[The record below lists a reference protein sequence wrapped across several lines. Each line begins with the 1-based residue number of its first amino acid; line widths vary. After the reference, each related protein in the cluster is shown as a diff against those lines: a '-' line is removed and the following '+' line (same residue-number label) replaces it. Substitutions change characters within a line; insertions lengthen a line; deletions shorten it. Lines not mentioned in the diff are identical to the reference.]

1 MAKPGEITEY
11 SPSTTRADA
20 VAGGPE
26 AAGDQAKDA
35 QSKLS
40 QDALAGKPQVA
51 GDQIEARG
59 TIAADNT
66 VLTAEQLKMLDSWRA
81 NENAIRSSNI
91 ANSKDGG
98 ADTQN
103 GVYKLT
109 VEELKRQGLDK
120 QGWEALPVQD
130 KSPLDK
136 IGADIVLVNRK
147 TGDIIFLDPSS
158 RRLDPKTGEMLRA
171 GEGSKNNVP
180 ALRQDGVVDALSSW
194 FDKMSGNL
202 KTDHENPVMRDR
214 IKTFAEDFRFQVA
227 ELTSRPAPFN
237 LKDFPLPSPLAY
249 ARVPDGKGETNSNP
263 KEIAEIKAVSQ
274 WASDKASDLSRNGD
288 SRSASD
294 HRSFAQT
301 VEQALSFTVREKS
314 SKLSE
319 AFHRNAAKV
328 IVEDA
333 IAQAYP
339 RGPQPADGKTHV
351 NLGEG
356 NRIMIDKSGQ
366 LVADVMPDSKSES
379 KYVITGGDAAEVF
392 RSEVNKLIMVR
403 NNPAKMQEFI
413 SSLPGSVQKKIER
426 GEMSAVKILQKIE
439 ENRNAYSA
447 GGAGVERPL
456 YGRVVER
463 LASGKVPSLRS
474 MVEDVVPNEP
484 KVVKPEVVKP
494 AEVVKPVV
502 VPEIRKVLPEPVIEV
517 KERPVAANNNEQPK
531 SRWDKPAPN
540 MGSLENAASN
550 LSQTEKNFVPLSAS
564 EVQKLREER
573 IALEKKGQL
582 TPEESHQKRALQFA
596 ERELT
601 KAGNEPWKADLISHL
616 RKTMRG
622 EARGAALG
630 VAIIGSA
637 ALSWMVQHQG
647 PGDPA
652 RAKFGEVW

>member
-1 MAKPGEITEY
+1 MAKPGETTEY
-11 SPSTTRADA
+11 SASAKTDAAAARPEGA
-20 VAGGPE
+20 VA
-26 AAGDQAKDA
+26 ADQA

-40 QDALAGKPQVA
+40 QDAAVGQSQVVS
-51 GDQIEARG
+51 DQAEGRR
-59 TIAADNT
+59 TTTADNT

-81 NENAIRSSNI
+81 NENVIRSFNISN
-91 ANSKDGG
+91 STDGG
-98 ADTQN
+98 AEIQN

-147 TGDIIFLDPSS
+147 TGDIIFIDPSS
-158 RRLDPKTGEMLRA
+158 RRLDPRTGETLRA
-171 GEGSKNNVP
+171 SESSKNNVP
-180 ALRQDGVVDALSSW
+180 AIRQDGVVDAMATW

-202 KTDHENPVMRDR
+202 RTDHENPVMRDR
-214 IKTFAEDFRFQVA
+214 VKTFAEDFRFQIA

-237 LKDFPLPSPLAY
+237 LKDFPLPSPLTY

-263 KEIAEIKAVSQ
+263 KEIAEIQAVSA
-274 WASDKASDLSRNGD
+274 WSNDKANELSRNGD

-294 HRSFAQT
+294 YRSFAHT
-301 VEQALSFTVREKS
+301 VDQALSFTKREKS
-314 SKLSE
+314 SKFTE
-319 AFHRNAAKV
+319 AFQRTANKV
-328 IVEDA
+328 IIEDA

-339 RGPQPADGKTHV
+339 NLNLKPADGKAHV

-366 LVADVMPDSKSES
+366 LVAEVKPDAHSDG
-379 KYVITGGDAAEVF
+379 KYVVTGGDAAQVF
-392 RSEVNKLIMVR
+392 RGEVNKLVMVR
-403 NNPAKMQEFI
+403 NNPARLQEFI
-413 SSLPGSVQKKIER
+413 STLSGGMQKRIER
-426 GEMSAVKILQKIE
+426 GEISAVKILQKIE

-456 YGRVVER
+456 YGRAVER
-463 LASGKVPSLRS
+463 LASGKVPSLRG
-474 MVEDVVPNEP
+474 MVEDVVPNEVKVAKVEVVAKVEP
-484 KVVKPEVVKP
+484 KVEP
-494 AEVVKPVV
+494 
-502 VPEIRKVLPEPVIEV
+502 KVLPEPKKEV
-517 KERPVAANNNEQPK
+517 VEPVREVRETPVAANNNEK

-540 MGSLENAASN
+540 LASLDKAATN
-550 LSQTEKNFVPLSAS
+550 TSQTEKSFVPLTAS

-573 IALEKKGQL
+573 IALQKKGQL
-582 TPEESHQKRALQFA
+582 TPEENHKMRALQFA

-601 KAGNEPWKADLISHL
+601 KPGNEPWKSDLISHL

-637 ALSWMVQHQG
+637 ALSWIGEHQA
-647 PGDPA
+647 PGDPV

>member
-11 SPSTTRADA
+11 SPSTPRADA
-20 VAGGPE
+20 
-26 AAGDQAKDA
+26 AAGRAEGSDQAKDA

-40 QDALAGKPQVA
+40 QDALAGKPQIV
-51 GDQIEARG
+51 GDQTEGRG
-59 TIAADNT
+59 TLAADNT
-66 VLTAEQLKMLDSWRA
+66 VLTAEQLKMLDSWRS

-91 ANSKDGG
+91 ASSTDGG
-98 ADTQN
+98 AETQN
-103 GVYKLT
+103 GVYKMA

-147 TGDIIFLDPSS
+147 TGDMIFLDPTS
-158 RRLDPKTGEMLRA
+158 RRLDPRTGEMLRA

-202 KTDHENPVMRDR
+202 KTDHENPVIRDR

-227 ELTSRPAPFN
+227 ELTSRPTPFN

-274 WASDKASDLSRNGD
+274 WASEKASNLSRSGD

-301 VEQALSFTVREKS
+301 VDQALSFTVREKS
-314 SKLSE
+314 GKLSE
-319 AFHRNAAKV
+319 AFHRTAAKV

-339 RGPQPADGKTHV
+339 NQPKPINGKTHV

-392 RSEVNKLIMVR
+392 RAEVNKLVMVR
-403 NNPAKMQEFI
+403 NNPAKLQEFI
-413 SSLPGSVQKKIER
+413 STLPGSVQKKIER
-426 GEMSAVKILQKIE
+426 GEMSAVKILQKVE

-463 LASGKVPSLRS
+463 LASGKVPSLRG
-474 MVEDVVPNEP
+474 MVEDVVPNEQ
-484 KVVKPEVVKP
+484 KVAK
-494 AEVVKPVV
+494 AEVVKAEVI
-502 VPEIRKVLPEPVIEV
+502 PETPKVLPEPVKEV
-517 KERPVAANNNEQPK
+517 KERPVAANNNEPPK

-540 MGSLENAASN
+540 MGSLENAASTM
-550 LSQTEKNFVPLSAS
+550 SQTEKTFVPLSAS

-573 IALEKKGQL
+573 IALERKGQL

-622 EARGAALG
+622 EARGASLG

-637 ALSWMVQHQG
+637 ALSWIVQHQG
-647 PGDPA
+647 PGDPT